1 MELEK
6 LLLKLIEQKYK
17 EVQSKQQS
25 GIFEK
30 ILHFE
35 GNAIGQIGEKF
46 IKEVCIITFVDKKR
60 DYEYIHDRKRE
71 FIKINDKYKQLVAMN
86 PGNQVNFKLTLNL
99 EELKPIRSLCD
110 DLVKIFSF

>member
-17 EVQSKQQS
+17 EVQSKQS

-35 GNAIGQIGEKF
+35 GNTIGE
-46 IKEVCIITFVDKKR
+46 
-60 DYEYIHDRKRE
+60 
-71 FIKINDKYKQLVAMN
+71 
-86 PGNQVNFKLTLNL
+86 
-99 EELKPIRSLCD
+99 D